1 MEINQSIRAKHLG
14 RRLVLGGVPFIA
26 GIVLHDTAGSGT
38 HNDTKYLAN
47 PGDGRVVSVD
57 YTVERDGSVYE
68 LNPDVKNNCTWH
80 AGRATKFVVPGRI
93 LRNREVTQ
101 STIGIE
107 LCHKSNPALDNP
119 IWTDEQVKAVAELCL
134 FLCQRYGLGK
144 DRITT
149 HAAVITDGTRSDPRA
164 FPWSTFWFYFNKS
177 AGTPAV
183 NPSAPDLAVPVYY
196 EVKAGDSLW
205 KIAKANQTT
214 IEAIK
219 AANNLTS
226 DVIQPGQRLI
236 VRR

>member
-1 MEINQSIRAKHLG
+1 MEIKTSIRAKHLG

-57 YTVERDGSVYE
+57 YTVERNGDVYE

-107 LCHKSNPALDNP
+107 LAHKAHAELDNP
-119 IWTDEQVKAVAELCL
+119 LWPEDQIKAVAELCL
-134 FLCQRYGLGK
+134 FLCQRYGLAK
-144 DRITT
+144 ERITT
-149 HAAVITDGTRSDPRA
+149 HAAVITDGTRSDPRS
-164 FPWSTFWFYFNKS
+164 FPWPQFWFWFNKT

-183 NPSAPDLAVPVYY
+183 NPSAPDLAGPVYY
-196 EVKAGDSLW
+196 EVKPGDSLW
-205 KIAKANQTT
+205 KIAKAYNTT

-219 AANNLTS
+219 AANGLTS

-236 VRR
+236 VNR